1 MTTWETTTKRRPF
14 RDPAGAGPGRGR
26 DEELAQDI
34 SWSME
39 LEGRKI
45 SPGAERKLR
54 EKIAADRAA
63 REPGAEQ

>member
-1 MTTWETTTKRRPF
+1 MTPQERAL
-14 RDPAGAGPGRGR
+14 AGQAQER

-54 EKIAADRAA
+54 ERIAADRAA
-63 REPGAEQ
+63 REPAAEQ